1 MHSRDARRNQGRL
14 ERAMQAGQENGGD
27 LYAKR
32 IPENATGG
40 VALGPASAASAAVER
55 AAALG
60 GPRMLRCDLCQ
71 ANFSGDAL
79 YQQHL
84 NGPIHKK
91 ALAKEEARR
100 LRDLQMGASRGAA
113 ESAMAAA
120 AWANDGSLSARGA
133 GSRPLPTR
141 PAAQPQS
148 LDEASSSGLPP
159 QQAPPGSGGGY
170 HHAGS
175 TGVPGRLTPAASG
188 PGRGLKGR
196 GRGAGGRG
204 EDAAAAEEARR
215 AAQISHAELVARAQ
229 KDSGPISIGGWVPPS
244 VSRRPVEEGER
255 SVQAVPDE
263 DHASDQSAS
272 DPAGPESGDDGEEMA
287 EIPPQAEDGAD
298 AGLGSLV
305 DYSEDDSSD
314 DSDDERA
321 ARPKIVSFF

>member
-159 QQAPPGSGGGY
+159 QQAPGSGGGY

-175 TGVPGRLTPAASG
+175 TGVPGRLAPAAAG
-188 PGRGLKGR
+188 PGRGPKGR

-229 KDSGPISIGGWVPPS
+229 KDSGPLSIGGWVPPS
-244 VSRRPVEEGER
+244 VSFNPVEEEER
-255 SVQAVPDE
+255 AGPALADE
-263 DHASDQSAS
+263 DSASDQSAS
-272 DPAGPESGDDGEEMA
+272 DPAEPEIGDDGEGKA
-287 EIPPQAEDGAD
+287 EVSPQAEDG

-305 DYSEDDSSD
+305 DYSGDDSSD
-314 DSDDERA
+314 DSDDERG